1 MPKDHDLLIGYF
13 GFIPPVN
20 VVCEG
25 DACIISG
32 SEKSFRKYLAIA
44 NASQSA
50 NVNIRRTTFGDVFRG
65 LSLGAAYS
73 FDEEAYGRFYP
84 AAKRASLD
92 VPVGNFKTTPDKE
105 IEFMTVRIKGQHNQA
120 L

>member
-1 MPKDHDLLIGYF
+1 MPKDHDVVIGYF

-20 VVCEG
+20 VVCDG

-32 SEKSFRKYLAIA
+32 SEKSFRNYLTIA
-44 NASQSA
+44 NASQSTKI
-50 NVNIRRTTFGDVFRG
+50 NIRKTTFGEVLRG
-65 LSLGAAYS
+65 LGLGAAYS

-92 VPVGNFKTTPDKE
+92 VPVANFKNKPGKE

>member
-1 MPKDHDLLIGYF
+1 MPKDHDVVIGFF
-13 GFIPPVN
+13 GFIPPAN
-20 VVCEG
+20 VVCDG

-32 SEKSFRKYLAIA
+32 SEKSFRNYLQIA
-44 NASQSA
+44 NASQPTKI
-50 NVNIRRTTFGDVFRG
+50 NIRRTTFGEVLRG
-65 LSLGAAYS
+65 MTLGAAYS

-92 VPVGNFKTTPDKE
+92 VPVANFKTKLGKE
-105 IEFMTVRIKGQHNQA
+105 IELMSVRIKGRHNQA